1 MSIQC
6 HKDNGNHITVLLFVL
21 SAMDEH
27 SIAVFDNMIY
37 IGTYLDIYYEHIDIS
52 IIIQLPTTIVQPSEN
67 ISNGQF
73 LEPRTNKTN
82 MMNIMRDLHQ
92 IFEA

>member
-1 MSIQC
+1 
-6 HKDNGNHITVLLFVL
+6 
-21 SAMDEH
+21 MDEH